1 MNSRALRHWR
11 LMLTD
16 ETGERKISGCYILQ
30 DTKCWEKRLQ
40 EKAVKSN
47 QCDLQTKLYNQSRNI
62 IPIANEEKKNLNHD
76 KLQTL
81 TQLY

>member
-11 LMLTD
+11 LMLND
-16 ETGERKISGCYILQ
+16 ETGERKISCKTLNA
-30 DTKCWEKRLQ
+30 EKRLQ
-40 EKAVKSN
+40 EKAVN
-47 QCDLQTKLYNQSRNI
+47 QINVIYEQNCITSLETLSQLQMK
-62 IPIANEEKKNLNHD
+62 KKNLNHD

>member
-11 LMLTD
+11 RLMLND
-16 ETGERKISGCYILQ
+16 ETGERKVSGCYILE
-30 DTKCWEKRLQ
+30 DTKCWEKKLQ
-40 EKAVKSN
+40 GKAVN
-47 QCDLQTKLYNQSRNI
+47 QINVINKQNCITSLEASQMQKKTKNF
-62 IPIANEEKKNLNHD
+62 NHD